1 MKSLLSLV
9 ALAVLF
15 AGLAAAGPITVYIS
29 GPHSDLASAEATRA
43 AWLGTAN
50 WTVLEDFES
59 FTAAFPA
66 GYTSLATGIGTFQTD
81 PSGQG
86 SAPGNAGTGLNEFVI
101 LNSALTPFA
110 GRFNTTP
117 GGANWLDSN
126 DITNFYLSVGVPTST
141 LFFFM
146 TDAEDV
152 GAAGQL
158 RITAR
163 DAQNNATSTVVST
176 AVLGNGAIHFVGI
189 QAEGLIEEV
198 RWLNGQRNDGFGVDQ
213 FGAVV
218 IPEPASFFLLGS
230 ALLGAGLYHRRRKA

>member
-1 MKSLLSLV
+1 MKSLLSLA
-9 ALAVLF
+9 ALAVLWT
-15 AGLAAAGPITVYIS
+15 GLASAAPITVYIS
-29 GPHSDLASAEATRA
+29 GPHHNLASAEAARA
-43 AWLGTAN
+43 AWLGTVN
-50 WTVLEDFES
+50 WTLLEDFEG

-66 GYTSLATGIGTFQTD
+66 GYSSLATGAGTFHAD
-81 PSGQG
+81 PAGQG
-86 SAPGNAGTGLNEFVI
+86 SAPGNAGSGANEFVI
-101 LNSALTPFA
+101 INSTLTPFA

-126 DITNFYLSVGVPTST
+126 DITNLYLNVGVPTNL

-152 GAAGQL
+152 GAANQM

-163 DAQNNATSTVVST
+163 DAQNNTTSTTVST
-176 AVLGNGAIHFVGI
+176 AVLSNGAIHFVGI

-198 RWLNGQRNDGFGVDQ
+198 RWLNTQRNDGFGVDQ

-218 IPEPASFFLLGS
+218 VPEPASFILLGS